1 MPDDTGLLSRLLGDP
16 VRVRGPARLI
26 GLGLAAVS
34 GASYL
39 VLNAGWLALIYG
51 FTWLALPLV
60 AGILGYG
67 IAFFVQHG
75 VGARRAL
82 LEVILG
88 LLVAIVSCAALST
101 IDRDASSL
109 RGSALAAILAGLL
122 YLALF
127 GALANGIALALGRG
141 LDYAGSRIQQ
151 LDDEGW

>member
-1 MPDDTGLLSRLLGDP
+1 
-16 VRVRGPARLI
+16 
-26 GLGLAAVS
+26 
-34 GASYL
+34 
-39 VLNAGWLALIYG
+39 
-51 FTWLALPLV
+51 
-60 AGILGYG
+60 
-67 IAFFVQHG
+67 
-75 VGARRAL
+75 L